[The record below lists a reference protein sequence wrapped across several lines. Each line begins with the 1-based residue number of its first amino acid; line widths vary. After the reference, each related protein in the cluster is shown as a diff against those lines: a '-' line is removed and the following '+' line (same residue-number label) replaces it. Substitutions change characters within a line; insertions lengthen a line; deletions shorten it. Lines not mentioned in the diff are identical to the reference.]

1 MRSITAP
8 VGLILA
14 GIVLAANQ
22 ATAQEETSARPSLE
36 EKFQAL
42 NLADARKWEMFLD
55 SAYQKKAGL
64 LQSPV
69 FVWTN
74 PTKNKGQHGAIF
86 VWTHAGRPMVIGSIF
101 IDCTIAS
108 QRIMHEFHSLSTEI
122 IYPRCSTCEGDDW
135 QPQAGITI
143 RPLQS
148 APRPETTP
156 AKRLLQMRAIA
167 REFGGN
173 TFDNWRKLRWELR
186 ALPQPLYRYQQATT
200 GIIDGAILALV
211 NDAGTDP
218 EVLLLLEARED
229 AWHYA
234 LLRFSDAT
242 LHVEYQGKEI
252 WNAIRGEQE
261 QQFHNA
267 DHTYTFLRMR
277 YLDPSEMVDPAQK
290 P

>member
-1 MRSITAP
+1 MRWIAALTITIIA
-8 VGLILA
+8 VA
-14 GIVLAANQ
+14 SYQ
-22 ATAQEETSARPSLE
+22 ATAQEAAKDRPSLE
-36 EKFQAL
+36 DRFQAL

-55 SAYQKKAGL
+55 AGRQKKADL
-64 LQSPV
+64 VESPV

-86 VWTHAGRPMVIGSIF
+86 VWTFEGRPMVIGSIF
-101 IDCTIAS
+101 VDCTIAS
-108 QRIMHEFHSLSTEI
+108 QRLMHEFHSLSSEV
-122 IYPRCSTCEGDDW
+122 IYPLCKACEGDDW
-135 QPQAGITI
+135 RPKSGIAI
-143 RPLQS
+143 RSLPS
-148 APRPETTP
+148 APRPEATP

-173 TFDNWRKLRWELR
+173 TYDNWRKLRWELR
-186 ALPQPLYRYQQATT
+186 ALPQPLYRYQQAAA
-200 GIIDGAILALV
+200 GITDGAILALV

-218 EVLLLLEARED
+218 EVLLLLEARQET
-229 AWHYA
+229 WHYA

-267 DHTYTFLRMR
+267 DHTYSFLRMR
-277 YLDPSEMVDPAQK
+277 YLDPFEMVDVAKK

>member
-101 IDCTIAS
+101 
-108 QRIMHEFHSLSTEI
+108 
-122 IYPRCSTCEGDDW
+122 
-135 QPQAGITI
+135 
-143 RPLQS
+143 
-148 APRPETTP
+148 
-156 AKRLLQMRAIA
+156 
-167 REFGGN
+167 
-173 TFDNWRKLRWELR
+173 
-186 ALPQPLYRYQQATT
+186 
-200 GIIDGAILALV
+200 
-211 NDAGTDP
+211 
-218 EVLLLLEARED
+218 
-229 AWHYA
+229 
-234 LLRFSDAT
+234 
-242 LHVEYQGKEI
+242 
-252 WNAIRGEQE
+252 
-261 QQFHNA
+261 
-267 DHTYTFLRMR
+267 
-277 YLDPSEMVDPAQK
+277 
-290 P
+290 